1 MRIVKVIFDDGTE
14 KEPKDILPLV
24 ISEDKSEQWKQNRIY
39 ERQFRDFENKIL
51 RSLDQGTVETY
62 ATDYFDLVSE
72 DDIDD
77 EEKDISDFSDEEIME
92 EVRDRKLLG
101 GDNSIISEQFITRF
115 SKIIEKENQILL
127 DSLLTEFENKLN
139 I

>member
-1 MRIVKVIFDDGTE
+1 MKIVKVIFDDGTE
-14 KEPKDILPLV
+14 ITPNREIKPIRQAEEGESK
-24 ISEDKSEQWKQNRIY
+24 WKVLREY
-39 ERQFRDFENKIL
+39 ERQFLSFEDKIL
-51 RSLDQGTVETY
+51 ESLDQDNLEDY
-62 ATDYFDLVSE
+62 ATSNFELTKE
-72 DDIDD
+72 DDI

-139 I
+139 L

>member
-1 MRIVKVIFDDGTE
+1 MKIVKVIFDDGTE
-14 KEPKDILPLV
+14 ITPNREIKPIRQAEEGESK
-24 ISEDKSEQWKQNRIY
+24 WKVLREY
-39 ERQFRDFENKIL
+39 ERQFLSFEDKIL
-51 RSLDQGTVETY
+51 ESLDQDNLEDY
-62 ATDYFDLVSE
+62 ATSNFELTKE
-72 DDIDD
+72 DDI
-77 EEKDISDFSDEEIME
+77 EEKDISDFGDEEIME

-139 I
+139 L

>member
-1 MRIVKVIFDDGTE
+1 MKIVKVIFDDGTE
-14 KEPKDILPLV
+14 ITPNREIKPIREAEEGESK
-24 ISEDKSEQWKQNRIY
+24 WKVLREY
-39 ERQFRDFENKIL
+39 ERQFLSFEDKIL
-51 RSLDQGTVETY
+51 ESLDQDNLEDY
-62 ATDYFDLVSE
+62 ATSNFELTKE
-72 DDIDD
+72 DDI
-77 EEKDISDFSDEEIME
+77 EEKDISDFRDEEIMA

-139 I
+139 L

>member
-1 MRIVKVIFDDGTE
+1 MKIVKVIFDDGTE
-14 KEPKDILPLV
+14 ITPNREIKPIREAEEGESK
-24 ISEDKSEQWKQNRIY
+24 WKVLREY
-39 ERQFRDFENKIL
+39 ERQFLSFEDKIL
-51 RSLDQGTVETY
+51 ESLDQDNLEDY
-62 ATDYFDLVSE
+62 ATSNFELTKE
-72 DDIDD
+72 DDI
-77 EEKDISDFSDEEIME
+77 EEKDISDFRDEEIME

-139 I
+139 L

>member
-1 MRIVKVIFDDGTE
+1 MTLKTINEVEQELERFSKRLQEAKTRI
-14 KEPKDILPLV
+14 
-24 ISEDKSEQWKQNRIY
+24 
-39 ERQFRDFENKIL
+39 
-51 RSLDQGTVETY
+51 QG
-62 ATDYFDLVSE
+62 DN
-72 DDIDD
+72 I
-77 EEKDISDFSDEEIME
+77 EEKSIDEFSDNELMEEI
-92 EVRDRKLLG
+92 RDRKLLG